1 MQVTKTV
8 EETRKQI
15 KAWKKEGKTIGLVP
29 TMGFLHEGHA
39 SLIKKCRE
47 QNDIV
52 VVSDFV
58 NPTQFGPTE
67 DLEAYPRDFE
77 RDSKLCESLGTDLI
91 FCPEPSEM
99 YHDPH
104 AFVSIDTLSETL
116 CGKTRPIHFKG
127 VCTVV
132 TKLFH
137 IVAPDRAYFGQKD
150 AQQLAIIRKMVQDL
164 NFDIEIVGCPI
175 VREED
180 GLAKSSRNTYLS
192 DEERKA
198 ALCLSRSVKLGQ
210 EIIHAGISAEEL
222 LGKMRAVIEAEPLA
236 KIDYVSM
243 VDALTMQPVEK
254 ADHNVLVAMA
264 VYIGKTRLVDNFSYE
279 VYYLENILKKI
290 GKISSFASRY
300 IGIIIIAFSCLA
312 FFWRDGFAWMT
323 NYTSVFLGVIMFGMG
338 LTIRLE
344 DFRAIFSRPKEVIIG
359 AVAQY
364 TIMPVVAWVLCKVMN
379 LPADLALGVILV
391 GCCPGGTAS
400 NVITYIAGGD
410 VALSVGMTIVST
422 LAAPVMTPFLV
433 YILAGA
439 WVEVSFWAMVL
450 SVVKVILVP
459 VLLGI
464 LLRTLAGDH
473 VDKVS
478 DVMPLISVVA
488 IVMIIGGI
496 VAINAEKILSC
507 GVLVLGVVAIHNFCG
522 MMLGLLA
529 AKIFHVEY
537 TRATAIAIEV
547 GMQNS
552 GLAVSLAAA
561 NFVANPL
568 ATLPGAIFSVW
579 HNIAGSIFAGIR
591 RSGVENRTRT
601 GENGVSAA

>member
-1 MQVTKTV
+1 M
-8 EETRKQI
+8 ENRM
-15 KAWKKEGKTIGLVP
+15 KKVGKV
-29 TMGFLHEGHA
+29 
-39 SLIKKCRE
+39 
-47 QNDIV
+47 
-52 VVSDFV
+52 
-58 NPTQFGPTE
+58 
-67 DLEAYPRDFE
+67 
-77 RDSKLCESLGTDLI
+77 
-91 FCPEPSEM
+91 
-99 YHDPH
+99 
-104 AFVSIDTLSETL
+104 
-116 CGKTRPIHFKG
+116 
-127 VCTVV
+127 
-132 TKLFH
+132 
-137 IVAPDRAYFGQKD
+137 
-150 AQQLAIIRKMVQDL
+150 
-164 NFDIEIVGCPI
+164 
-175 VREED
+175 
-180 GLAKSSRNTYLS
+180 
-192 DEERKA
+192 
-198 ALCLSRSVKLGQ
+198 
-210 EIIHAGISAEEL
+210 
-222 LGKMRAVIEAEPLA
+222 
-236 KIDYVSM
+236 
-243 VDALTMQPVEK
+243 
-254 ADHNVLVAMA
+254 
-264 VYIGKTRLVDNFSYE
+264 
-279 VYYLENILKKI
+279 
-290 GKISSFASRY
+290 SSFLTKY
-300 IGIIIIAFSCLA
+300 IGIIIICFSIIA
-312 FFWRDGFAWMT
+312 FFWRDGFAWT
-323 NYTSVFLGVIMFGMG
+323 TSYTSVFLGVAMFGMG
-338 LTIRLE
+338 LTIKMD
-344 DFRAIFSRPKEVIIG
+344 DFKRVFSRPKEILIG
-359 AVAQY
+359 FVAQY
-364 TIMPVVAWVLCKVMN
+364 TIMPVIAWILCQLMQ
-379 LPADLALGVILV
+379 LPTDLALGVILV